1 MRPGRSRRAFLVIIA
16 IINTDCA
23 AIVSFFRTL
32 KFKIL
37 LILFILLAIAAGM
50 VLHEMRSSHYQAQYF
65 SRIAAGLRYKMGEG
79 PSKAIRFPKT
89 GPYDER
95 LGYSK
100 IPEYTKLL
108 NQQNF
113 VVTQQARMSPELLNL
128 PLPPIYPEKDQAGL
142 DLYDNKEKLLYSAR
156 SPERVYANFD
166 AVPKLL
172 TDTLLFIEDRELLDP
187 AHPNR
192 NPAVNWSRLDRAVL
206 DQGLHAISPSHEAP
220 GASTLVTQI
229 EKYRHSPD
237 GRTTSAKEKL
247 LQMESASIRAYL
259 HGPDTTASRRQ
270 TVVAYLNTVPLTAKA
285 GYGEINGLGDGMWA
299 WYGRDFADTNTLLK
313 NAPKETD
320 AQHLAALALAYKQA
334 LSLMIAQRRPSY
346 FLREGAPALMQMT
359 NNHLR
364 LLGAAGIVSPALEK
378 AALPLKL
385 DLYQGALSEPAGSF
399 VSRKA
404 VNTLRADLS
413 GLLHTSHLYDLDR
426 IDMSVQTTLDADIQQ
441 AVTQVLRDLRD
452 PAHAKAAE
460 LFGHNMLA
468 PGDNPG
474 RLTFSFT
481 LFERGADANFLRV
494 QTDNLDQPFDI
505 NSGARL
511 NLGSTAKLRTLI
523 TYLEIITNL
532 HKFYADMEPA
542 DVARVPVDHE
552 DVLSKWALDYFAA
565 NPHSTLADTLEAAML
580 RTYSGNP
587 AEVFFTGGGEQQFEN
602 FEPEENHRTMTVRE
616 GFQHSVNLVFVRL
629 MRDIVR
635 YYEFKTSSAN
645 IQRLADAAGPATPA
659 GEARHSAAD
668 AAKKG
673 KKRGKKNAG
682 NDDRDDDQNNAAEPG
697 DTVRRAAL
705 SRFADKEG
713 KEFLGRFYKK
723 YAGKNSDEAEQMLID
738 SIHAR
743 PKRLAII
750 YRSLEPQADIARFSA
765 LMRAEFPEAELNDQT
780 LQTLYDKFGIEQYS
794 LNDRGYLAGVHPLEL
809 WLVGYLR
816 AHPDATFAQCAEA
829 SRDERQQVYEW
840 LFKTHNKRT
849 QETRIRQL
857 LELEAFQEIGAAW
870 RRLGYP
876 FGALTPSIASALGA
890 SGDRPASLAELMGII
905 VNRGMLMPVRKLQGM
920 QFAKGTPYET
930 HFAQVPPG
938 GKRMLPEELTDIV
951 RRSLIDVV
959 QGGTGVRLRNGFG
972 QKDGTAIEIG
982 GKTGTGDQRY
992 ETYAP
997 GGRLIE
1003 SRAVNRS
1010 ATFVFLIGDRYFGT
1024 ITAYVHEP
1032 YAADYNFTSALTV
1045 QLLKSLIPALQPL
1058 VTQNKAVAKAK

>member
-1 MRPGRSRRAFLVIIA
+1 
-16 IINTDCA
+16 
-23 AIVSFFRTL
+23 
-32 KFKIL
+32 
-37 LILFILLAIAAGM
+37 
-50 VLHEMRSSHYQAQYF
+50 
-65 SRIAAGLRYKMGEG
+65 
-79 PSKAIRFPKT
+79 
-89 GPYDER
+89 
-95 LGYSK
+95 
-100 IPEYTKLL
+100 
-108 NQQNF
+108 
-113 VVTQQARMSPELLNL
+113 
-128 PLPPIYPEKDQAGL
+128 
-142 DLYDNKEKLLYSAR
+142 
-156 SPERVYANFD
+156 
-166 AVPKLL
+166 
-172 TDTLLFIEDRELLDP
+172 
-187 AHPNR
+187 
-192 NPAVNWSRLDRAVL
+192 
-206 DQGLHAISPSHEAP
+206 
-220 GASTLVTQI
+220 
-229 EKYRHSPD
+229 
-237 GRTTSAKEKL
+237 
-247 LQMESASIRAYL
+247 
-259 HGPDTTASRRQ
+259 
-270 TVVAYLNTVPLTAKA
+270 
-285 GYGEINGLGDGMWA
+285 
-299 WYGRDFADTNTLLK
+299 
-313 NAPKETD
+313 
-320 AQHLAALALAYKQA
+320 
-334 LSLMIAQRRPSY
+334 
-346 FLREGAPALMQMT
+346 
-359 NNHLR
+359 
-364 LLGAAGIVSPALEK
+364 
-378 AALPLKL
+378 
-385 DLYQGALSEPAGSF
+385 
-399 VSRKA
+399 
-404 VNTLRADLS
+404 
-413 GLLHTSHLYDLDR
+413 
-426 IDMSVQTTLDADIQQ
+426 
-441 AVTQVLRDLRD
+441 
-452 PAHAKAAE
+452 
-460 LFGHNMLA
+460 
-468 PGDNPG
+468 
-474 RLTFSFT
+474 
-481 LFERGADANFLRV
+481 
-494 QTDNLDQPFDI
+494 
-505 NSGARL
+505 
-511 NLGSTAKLRTLI
+511 
-523 TYLEIITNL
+523 
-532 HKFYADMEPA
+532 
-542 DVARVPVDHE
+542 
-552 DVLSKWALDYFAA
+552 LSKWALEYFAK

-602 FEPEENHRTMTVRE
+602 FEPEENGRTMTVRE

-645 IQRLADAAGPATPA
+645 IQRLADAAEPEEQDDGKH
-659 GEARHSAAD
+659 EKH
-668 AAKKG
+668 G
-673 KKRGKKNAG
+673 KKDVKKHAKGDNSDEANAG
-682 NDDRDDDQNNAAEPG
+682 EPG

-750 YRSLEPQADIARFSA
+750 YRSLEPQADLAHFSA
-765 LMRAEFPEAELNDQT
+765 FMRGEFPEAELNDQT
-780 LQTLYDKFGIEQYS
+780 LQTLYDKFGIDQFS

-816 AHPDATFAQCAEA
+816 AHPNASFAQCAEA

-840 LFKTHNKRT
+840 LFKTHNKKT
-849 QETRIRQL
+849 QETRIREL

-905 VNRGMLMPVRKLQGM
+905 VNKGMLMPVRKLQGI

-930 HFAQVPPG
+930 HFTQVPPG

-1010 ATFVFLIGDRYFGT
+1010 ATFVFLIGDKYFGT

-1058 VTQNKAVAKAK
+1058 VTQQVTKSAAAPKAKPAKS

>member
-1 MRPGRSRRAFLVIIA
+1 M
-16 IINTDCA
+16 
-23 AIVSFFRTL
+23 SFFRTR
-32 KFKIL
+32 KFKFLLFL
-37 LILFILLAIAAGM
+37 LIVLAIAAAL
-50 VLHEMRSSHYQAQYF
+50 VLNEMRTSHYQAQHF
-65 SRIAAGLRYKMGEG
+65 SKIAANLRYNVAAG
-79 PSKAIRFPKT
+79 PSKSIRFPKT

-100 IPEYTKLL
+100 IPEFTKLL
-108 NQQNF
+108 TEQNF
-113 VVTQQARMSPELLNL
+113 AVTAQARMSPELLNL
-128 PLPPIYPEKDQAGL
+128 QLPPIYPEKDQAGL
-142 DLYDNKEKLLYSAR
+142 DLFDSKQQLMFSAR
-156 SPERVYANFD
+156 SPERVYANFGS
-166 AVPKLL
+166 VPKLL
-172 TDTLLFIEDRELLDP
+172 TDTLLFIEDRELLDTE
-187 AHPNR
+187 HPER

-206 DQGLHAISPSHEAP
+206 DQGIHAVNPAHEAP

-229 EKYRHSPD
+229 EKYRHSPE

-247 LQMESASIRAYL
+247 LQMESGSIRSYM
-259 HGPDTTASRRQ
+259 HGENNIASRRQ

-285 GYGEINGLGDGMWA
+285 GYGEINGLGDGLWA
-299 WYGRDFADTNTLLK
+299 WYGRDFAEVNSLLG
-313 NAPKETD
+313 NAAHESGG
-320 AQHLAALALAYKQA
+320 AHLEKLALAYKQA

-346 FLREGAPALMQMT
+346 FLREGAATLLQMT

-364 LLGAAGIVSPALEK
+364 LLGAAHVISPQLEK
-378 AALPLKL
+378 AALPLVPQL
-385 DLYQGALSEPAGSF
+385 NQGALAEPANSF
-399 VSRKA
+399 VTRKA
-404 VNTLRADLS
+404 ANMLRADLS
-413 GLLHTSHLYDLDR
+413 SMLHTSHLYDLDR
-426 IDMSVQTTLDADIQQ
+426 VDMSVQTTLDADIQK
-441 AVTQVLRDLRD
+441 AVTTVLRDLRD
-452 PAHAKAAE
+452 PQHAKAAE

-468 PGDNPG
+468 AGDNPG

-481 LFERGADANFLRV
+481 LFERGPDANLLRV

-523 TYLEIITNL
+523 TYLEIITSL
-532 HKFYADMEPA
+532 HQFYGEMSPEDLKQ
-542 DVARVPVDHE
+542 VQVDHE
-552 DVLSKWALDYFAA
+552 DVLSKWAIEFFAE
-565 NPHSTLADTLEAAML
+565 NPHSTLADTLEAAMM

-602 FEPEENHRTMTVRE
+602 FEKEENNRVMTVRE
-616 GFQHSVNLVFVRL
+616 SFQHSVNLVFVRL

-635 YYEFKTSSAN
+635 YYEFKTPSAN
-645 IQRLADAAGPATPA
+645 IQRLADAATP
-659 GEARHSAAD
+659 ESQT
-668 AAKKG
+668 K
-673 KKRGKKNAG
+673 
-682 NDDRDDDQNNAAEPG
+682 AAEPG
-697 DTVRRAAL
+697 EAVRRAAL

-713 KEFLGRFYKK
+713 KEFLARFYKK
-723 YAGKNSDEAEQMLID
+723 YTGKNADEAEQMLID
-738 SIHAR
+738 SVHAK

-750 YRSLEPQADIARFSA
+750 YRSLEPKADLQHFTAFLQAQ
-765 LMRAEFPEAELNDQT
+765 FPEAAMSEQT
-780 LQTLYDKFGIEQYS
+780 LQTLYDKYAIDQYS

-816 AHPDATFAQCAEA
+816 QNPNATFAQCADA

-840 LFKTHNKRT
+840 LFKTHNKKT
-849 QETRIRQL
+849 QEIRIREL

-890 SGDRPASLAELMGII
+890 SGDRPASLAQLMGII
-905 VNRGMLMPVRKLQGM
+905 VNKGMLMPVRKLQSM

-930 HFAQVPPG
+930 HFVNVPPG
-938 GKRMLPEELTDIV
+938 GKRLLPEELTEIV

-959 QGGTGVRLRNGFG
+959 QGGTGVRLRNGFT
-972 QKDGTAIEIG
+972 QKDGKAIEIG

-997 GGRLIE
+997 GGNLIE

-1010 ATFVFLIGDRYFGT
+1010 ATFVFLVGDKYFGT

-1032 YAADYNFTSALTV
+1032 YAADFNFTSALTV

-1058 VTQNKAVAKAK
+1058 VTNTEVAKPQVPAPKPVVQEKAVAMPATVKPDSTKPESLAKSGAPVKSGASK